1 MTLCWNFNPRSP
13 HGERRPSACPAG
25 SCAHH
30 FNPRSPH
37 GERRFPLLIVQSKD
51 SISIH
56 APRTGSDFWLFQT
69 LHEQSFQSTLPARG
83 ATDAA
88 AVGGVLAQRFQST
101 LPARGATPPASPSIR
116 TASFQS
122 TLPARGAT
130 AMLCMINRQ
139 ILFQSTLPARGA
151 TPILMLCLRHNQFQ
165 STLPARGATTFG
177 ALKDMIENISIH
189 APRTGSD
196 NGRVLEADALT
207 IISIHAPRTG
217 SDFRISQMG
226 VHLAF
231 QSTLPARGAT
241 FNFYGQQSY
250 EYISIHAPRTGS
262 DDVLATYWE
271 SLKISIHA
279 PRTGSDTIATATAD
293 VNQGFQSTLPAR
305 GATSSYRV

>member
-1 MTLCWNFNPRSP
+1 MLCMINRQI
-13 HGERRPSACPAG
+13 
-25 SCAHH
+25 
-30 FNPRSPH
+30 
-37 GERRFPLLIVQSKD
+37 L
-51 SISIH
+51 
-56 APRTGSDFWLFQT
+56 
-69 LHEQSFQSTLPARG
+69 FQSTLPARG
-83 ATDAA
+83 AT
-88 AVGGVLAQRFQST
+88 
-101 LPARGATPPASPSIR
+101 
-116 TASFQS
+116 TA
-122 TLPARGAT
+122 LYR
-130 AMLCMINRQ
+130 LLKDNKI
-139 ILFQSTLPARGA
+139 FQSTLPARGA

-262 DDVLATYWE
+262 DDTLSRENRTIT
-271 SLKISIHA
+271 ISIHA
-279 PRTGSDTIATATAD
+279 PRTGSD
-293 VNQGFQSTLPAR
+293 L
-305 GATSSYRV
+305 